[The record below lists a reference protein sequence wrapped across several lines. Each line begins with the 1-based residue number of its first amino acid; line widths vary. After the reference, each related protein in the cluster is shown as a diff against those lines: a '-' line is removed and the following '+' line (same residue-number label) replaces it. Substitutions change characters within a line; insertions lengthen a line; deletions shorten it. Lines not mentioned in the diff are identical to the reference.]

1 MPNTKV
7 GTTWAPDIRPEK
19 IETFEE
25 TYTPEG
31 GEEQTLTYKA
41 VAHHPIISSV
51 LDKLAFFRTHVGAV
65 WYNLAERKTLL
76 TKLNELDAEL
86 RDVNAKIDS
95 VFQSVSSGKAS
106 VASAITAKGVTTKA
120 DATFATMAA
129 NIRKISVSPQSLS
142 GSFYVDSI
150 VAHSTWT
157 QQITFSKA
165 FASIPKI
172 TIGANS
178 NYCTVTASNITKTGF
193 TANVKNN
200 ASSTVRGITVSW
212 SASI

>member
-86 RDVNAKIDS
+86 RDVNAKLKEATLKFVDSSFDS
-95 VFQSVSSGKAS
+95 VTLGEGGYYTVPDDKIPG
-106 VASAITAKGVTTKA
+106 TKNYL
-120 DATFATMAA
+120 FAT
-129 NIRKISVSPQSLS
+129 ITYY
-142 GSFYVDSI
+142 GS
-150 VAHSTWT
+150 
-157 QQITFSKA
+157 
-165 FASIPKI
+165 
-172 TIGANS
+172 
-178 NYCTVTASNITKTGF
+178 TKTK
-193 TANVKNN
+193 TAICIHGMNRQFYINGTAGEVIK
-200 ASSTVRGITVSW
+200 VLRIRFYYM
-212 SASI
+212 

>member
-31 GEEQTLTYKA
+31 GEEQTLTYRA
-41 VAHHPIISSV
+41 VDHHPILGSV

-86 RDVNAKIDS
+86 REVNAKIELNNFANPIDISAYNSADKLYTVPCDGYLFLNGNS
-95 VFQSVSSGKAS
+95 VGSYARCVVYGAKNGAIAVSVE
-106 VASAITAKGVTTKA
+106 
-120 DATFATMAA
+120 
-129 NIRKISVSPQSLS
+129 
-142 GSFYVDSI
+142 
-150 VAHSTWT
+150 
-157 QQITFSKA
+157 
-165 FASIPKI
+165 
-172 TIGANS
+172 NS
-178 NYCTVTASNITKTGF
+178 NGLASRSIFVRKGMRAFIQN
-193 TANVKNN
+193 AND
-200 ASSTVRGITVSW
+200 VSFQFI
-212 SASI
+212 ALI

>member
-41 VAHHPIISSV
+41 VAHHPIINSV

-76 TKLNELDAEL
+76 TKLNELDSEL
-86 RDVNAKIDS
+86 RDVNAKLEEQALKYELLTLD
-95 VFQSVSSGKAS
+95 Q
-106 VASAITAKGVTTKA
+106 VTLGEGGYYTIPE
-120 DATFATMAA
+120 DIIPGTRNYLFATVFYYGSVKTKTAFSIHGA
-129 NIRKISVSPQSLS
+129 NRR
-142 GSFYVDSI
+142 FYVNGTAGEVI
-150 VAHSTWT
+150 KVL
-157 QQITFSKA
+157 QIRF
-165 FASIPKI
+165 
-172 TIGANS
+172 
-178 NYCTVTASNITKTGF
+178 YYM
-193 TANVKNN
+193 
-200 ASSTVRGITVSW
+200 
-212 SASI
+212 